1 MEKKTPILIPSST
14 GKVSLK
20 AVHGHFS
27 TSHSHVNFY
36 IDMTDIKSNAR
47 VAEEIAKM
55 LAHQYSSSTEVK
67 AILCLDGTV
76 PIGGFLAQELSKG
89 NIRGVNR
96 GEPIYVLTPEYNS
109 AGQMMFRD
117 NYTSIINNQNIIL
130 LMASVTT
137 GMTVQQGAECIS
149 YYGGRL
155 RGISAIFSALDKV
168 DDMPI
173 HSLYHINDLP
183 GYSSHP
189 ASQCPACRRGEKL
202 DAIINGFGYFKI

>member
-1 MEKKTPILIPSST
+1 
-14 GKVSLK
+14 
-20 AVHGHFS
+20 
-27 TSHSHVNFY
+27 
-36 IDMTDIKSNAR
+36 
-47 VAEEIAKM
+47 
-55 LAHQYSSSTEVK
+55 
-67 AILCLDGTV
+67 
-76 PIGGFLAQELSKG
+76 
-89 NIRGVNR
+89 
-96 GEPIYVLTPEYNS
+96 
-109 AGQMMFRD
+109 MMFRD